1 MDQLLPLLLFAAVA
15 TVTPGGATMLATA
28 SGAHFGFRRSLPLIL
43 GIAAGLASMAAAAAL
58 GLAGMLLALP
68 MLQLGMKAAGSLY
81 LLWLAWR
88 IASSGPP
95 HPNRT
100 ITRPTTFIGGV
111 WMLWHNPKGW
121 AMTGGAA
128 VSFAALGES
137 PAGLAALLGLVFGLA
152 ALCSLVIWCIAGQ
165 MLARVLRAAWQWRTL
180 NVLLAILLVLSI
192 FPMWF
197 P

>member
-1 MDQLLPLLLFAAVA
+1 MDQLVPLFLFAAVA
-15 TVTPGGATMLATA
+15 TVTPGGATTLVTA
-28 SGAHFGFRRSLPLIL
+28 SGAHFGFRRSLPLLL

-58 GLAGMLLALP
+58 GLAAMLLALP
-68 MLQLGMKAAGSLY
+68 LLQHGMKIAGTLY
-81 LLWLAWR
+81 LSWLAWR
-88 IASSGPP
+88 IAGNGPP
-95 HPNRT
+95 HLSKA
-100 ITRPTTFIGGV
+100 IARPTSFIGGV

-121 AMTGGAA
+121 AMTSGAA
-128 VSFAALGES
+128 VSFATLAES
-137 PAGLAALLGLVFGLA
+137 PARLAVLLGAVFGLA

-165 MLARVLRAAWQWRTL
+165 TLARIFRAAWQWRTL